1 MKTWTNPTVE
11 ELEVEQ
17 TAGGRYWWL
26 WESYWTDPTPGNNNN
41 NNNGGD
47 DENDGGDSEE
57 EETTN
62 GMS

>member
-26 WESYWTDPTPGNNNN
+26 WESYWTDPTPGNGTNN
-41 NNNGGD
+41 NNNGN
-47 DENDGGDSEE
+47 DENNGGEEE